1 MTHSRVDGLDHD
13 VRRTGIVRAPD
24 LCRLTILAARTQVD
38 LAVPLNVPVALLI
51 PGIVDMVV
59 AHVRNNEFDTGD
71 EQVEPREWV
80 LARVGSPPLSSTLS
94 LGEQGVRDGELLM
107 LESSDNTAP
116 PPLFDD
122 IMYNVAMVDADRYRR
137 WSPTVARWIGSLLA
151 VAATLAGCF
160 ALLWSSW
167 KVDPDGSNHVL
178 GAVVS
183 AAFAV
188 LLLGASVVL
197 SRVYHDARTAVVLG
211 ACTLPTAFTAGVLFV
226 PREWSWSQVLV
237 GAAMTGALAVLA
249 VRLTGVGLGLFT
261 GAAMVSL
268 FLLPAAVAGMFITE
282 PNRVV
287 FAVLA
292 AAALGALGLAPRLSM
307 VLARLPLPPVPTGGS
322 AVDPAEADPTDL
334 QAMPSFDEL
343 NAKAR
348 SARRFL
354 AGLVG
359 GATLLAVGGA
369 VGSAAPTGHDWTV
382 YWPGTVLALVIGI
395 VLLFRG
401 RTYANPEDA
410 VALFGGGAVVLIAL
424 LIGAGMVNEKYAL
437 AAFVVALVIGMIALA
452 VGVAAPNHTAT
463 PPVRRTIELLEYGFV
478 AAVLPLVCWV
488 ANLYST
494 MRGL

>member
-1 MTHSRVDGLDHD
+1 MTHMRADGLDHD
-13 VRRTGIVRAPD
+13 VRRAGIVRAPD

-59 AHVRNNEFDTGD
+59 AHVRNNEFDAGD

-137 WSPTVARWIGSLLA
+137 WSPTVARWMGSLLA

-167 KVDPDGSNHVL
+167 QTHPDGSDHLL
-178 GAVVS
+178 GGVVS
-183 AAFAV
+183 ASFAV
-188 LLLGASVVL
+188 LLLAAAVAL
-197 SRVYHDARTAVVLG
+197 SRIYHDSRTAVVLG
-211 ACTLPTAFTAGVLFV
+211 TCTLPSAFSAGVLFV

-237 GAAMTGALAVLA
+237 GAAMTGAFAVLA
-249 VRLTGVGLGLFT
+249 LRLTGVGLGLFT

-287 FAVLA
+287 YAVLA

-307 VLARLPLPPVPTGGS
+307 ALARLPLPPVPTGGS
-322 AVDPAEADPTDL
+322 AVDPSEADPTDL

-348 SARRFL
+348 SARQYL
-354 AGLVG
+354 AGVVG
-359 GATLLAVGGA
+359 GATLLATGG
-369 VGSAAPTGHDWTV
+369 GLGAAMPTGHNWSV
-382 YWPGTVLALVIGI
+382 YWPGAVLALVIGI

-401 RTYANPEDA
+401 RTYANAEDA
-410 VALFGGGAVVLIAL
+410 VTLFGGGAVVLIAL
-424 LIGAGMVNEKYAL
+424 LVGTGMVNDKYAL
-437 AAFVVALVIGMIALA
+437 GVFAVGVLVGMIALA
-452 VGVAAPNHTAT
+452 VGVVAPHHSAT